1 MILRLI
7 DLADS
12 IWTSEGFYE
21 LLDRY
26 ASGGYVVA
34 NAFNLFGNI
43 INLALAILS
52 IIGMWKMFT
61 KAGEND
67 WGAIIPFYNKY
78 LLFKISD
85 MKNWYWAYLI
95 LTVFYGIGF
104 GAFIAFL
111 VVSVFVTIG
120 NDPSSESILRTT
132 VDLGLGLLVLIILI
146 LILNIVRNV
155 RLARNFHLSG
165 WWVLGFLFLPGI
177 FYMIVGCSG
186 KIRFKD
192 RLPSGLLPGQIP
204 TGPQTAGP
212 QGYGQQTYDPYRS
225 QNVYA
230 QSNVYGNQGNLY
242 GAQNNPYGAPNPY
255 AGNPYVQNANPYA
268 QSNAFNSQAQNPYAQ
283 NAAAS
288 QNVYA
293 QNTASQN
300 VYTQNTSYASQSVY
314 AQNSADASQNVSP
327 VPQYGQNMASG
338 AAQDPN
344 AAVKGGRDEALWK
357 TIYDDEAN
365 NIK

>member
-1 MILRLI
+1 MILRLFN
-7 DLADS
+7 LADS
-12 IWTSEGFYE
+12 IWTNEGFYE
-21 LLDRY
+21 MLDRY
-26 ASGGYVVA
+26 ANGGYAVY
-34 NAFNLFGNI
+34 NMFSWFSNI
-43 INLALAILS
+43 INLALAVLS
-52 IIGMWKMFT
+52 VIGMWKMFT

-95 LTVFYGIGF
+95 LTLLYGGGICVFIVF
-104 GAFIAFL
+104 LIASFF
-111 VVSVFVTIG
+111 STIG
-120 NDPSSESILRTT
+120 NQASSDWVIGTT
-132 VDLGLGLLVLIILI
+132 ATIGLVLIVLAV
-146 LILNIVRNV
+146 LVFVLNIVRSV

-165 WWVLGFLFLPGI
+165 WWVLGFLLLPGV
-177 FYMIVGCSG
+177 FYMIVGCSD

-204 TGPQTAGP
+204 IGSQTAGP

-255 AGNPYVQNANPYA
+255 AGTPYVQNANPYA
-268 QSNAFNSQAQNPYAQ
+268 QSNAFNSQTQNPYAQ
-283 NAAAS
+283 NAAPASQNIYAQNSAAS

-293 QNTASQN
+293 QNPAS
-300 VYTQNTSYASQSVY
+300 AP
-314 AQNSADASQNVSP
+314 QNVSAAP
-327 VPQYGQNMASG
+327 QAQYGQNMASG
-338 AAQDPN
+338 APQDPY
-344 AAVKGGRDEALWK
+344 AANKGGRDEALWK
-357 TIYDDEAN
+357 TIYDDDAN